1 MPGGVSSLMALS
13 SLLRGQKSQ
22 EHGLGWGNGQQVVG
36 LGFWGK
42 EEVEMGRRKRARP
55 GIPHGRMVL
64 EGQGP

>member
-1 MPGGVSSLMALS
+1 MSWAGVTDS
-13 SLLRGQKSQ
+13 G
-22 EHGLGWGNGQQVVG
+22 VVG

-42 EEVEMGRRKRARP
+42 EGVGMGRGKRARP